1 MTDFS
6 CFKTCRPHL
15 QQIYPRERL
24 HARLDRCL
32 ERPLV
37 WIAAPGGSG
46 KSTLVAH
53 YLELRGL
60 PTFWYR
66 VDGHDDD
73 GVALF
78 RHLGNLVASPESIRP
93 HPPALECHTPDVVEA
108 SRSWFR
114 EFFSIIPTPTVF
126 VFADVHNVGNASAF
140 HTVLA
145 CCLEELPDTCRVIVI
160 SRENLPP
167 VLSGYHYR
175 GLVHDLTWDD
185 LRVTPEEAV
194 GIAGTI
200 LEEEVDEHSV
210 RQLHIR
216 SNGWMAGLLLCLR
229 HGIPSPELLLPGTA
243 NTPVS
248 ETSPRRLKI
257 HTLGRF
263 ELCRDGAPVILSC
276 KAPKKPL
283 EMLKIL
289 VANGGRGVA
298 TGVFIETLWPDAVG
312 DAAVNTLT
320 TTLQRLRH
328 LLGSEKVIR
337 VHQGEVSL
345 DVMRVWVD
353 AWEFEELLTQS
364 QEALC
369 QGDEAQADALIRQAV
384 ALYQG
389 HFLLCDSDKSWS
401 FAYRER
407 LRGKFTHH
415 VGVLCRRLD
424 EQGET
429 HQAIACYRD
438 GLEIDHLT
446 ENFYQ
451 QLMLC
456 YHQTGLHAEAAIAY
470 TTCRKNLAIHLGIAP
485 SPRTEEIYRM
495 IRDHK
500 ASLNH
505 LTKTLSLPHTSPT
518 IAK

>member
-1 MTDFS
+1 
-6 CFKTCRPHL
+6 
-15 QQIYPRERL
+15 
-24 HARLDRCL
+24 
-32 ERPLV
+32 
-37 WIAAPGGSG
+37 
-46 KSTLVAH
+46 
-53 YLELRGL
+53 
-60 PTFWYR
+60 
-66 VDGHDDD
+66 
-73 GVALF
+73 
-78 RHLGNLVASPESIRP
+78 
-93 HPPALECHTPDVVEA
+93 
-108 SRSWFR
+108 
-114 EFFSIIPTPTVF
+114 
-126 VFADVHNVGNASAF
+126 
-140 HTVLA
+140 
-145 CCLEELPDTCRVIVI
+145 
-160 SRENLPP
+160 
-167 VLSGYHYR
+167 
-175 GLVHDLTWDD
+175 
-185 LRVTPEEAV
+185 
-194 GIAGTI
+194 
-200 LEEEVDEHSV
+200 
-210 RQLHIR
+210 
-216 SNGWMAGLLLCLR
+216 
-229 HGIPSPELLLPGTA
+229 
-243 NTPVS
+243 
-248 ETSPRRLKI
+248 
-257 HTLGRF
+257 
-263 ELCRDGAPVILSC
+263 
-276 KAPKKPL
+276 
-283 EMLKIL
+283 MLKIL
-289 VANGGRGVA
+289 LANGGRGVA

-345 DVMRVWVD
+345 DLMRVRVD

-369 QGDEAQADALIRQAV
+369 QGDEAQADAMIRQAV

-389 HFLLCDSDKSWS
+389 HFLPCDSDKPWS

-415 VGVLCRRLD
+415 VGVLCRRLG

-500 ASLNH
+500 AS
-505 LTKTLSLPHTSPT
+505 
-518 IAK
+518 